1 MKKECMQDNVI
12 TLIDLFV
19 NLTLFNSTTEKGKTF
34 TYIILYLIVSSDLGS
49 EKYGALS
56 ACLVPLAQRSVLK
69 QHHFILTWKNSH
81 IPLLLI

>member
-1 MKKECMQDNVI
+1 MHDNVI

-34 TYIILYLIVSSDLGS
+34 TYMLYLIVSSDLGS

-69 QHHFILTWKNSH
+69 HHHFILT
-81 IPLLLI
+81 